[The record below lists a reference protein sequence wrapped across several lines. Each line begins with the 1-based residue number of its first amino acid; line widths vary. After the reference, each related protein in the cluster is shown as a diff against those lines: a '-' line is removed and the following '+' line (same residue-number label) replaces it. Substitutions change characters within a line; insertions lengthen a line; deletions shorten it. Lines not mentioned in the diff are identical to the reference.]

1 MYSIFF
7 DYFVKNIKYILDYS
21 IIVYIIFVKIL
32 FCYFKFVTP
41 FTMKRLF
48 LIFLAS
54 TFLNFTV
61 VESSFADVLVPC
73 KDSKAFEKRGKI
85 SVKKLEG
92 RLKKYDVDSPAYL
105 AIKQRI
111 ERTESR
117 FAKYKNSG
125 FALVYSNKLD
135 LKKLENRSLS
145 IYHKYLKKNS
155 VVKITNPDN
164 GKYLIA
170 NVKSNK
176 IKFSNFYNSVLSPR
190 IAKELEL
197 DLSEPFIELLL
208 VSKSSTFIAK
218 KAKMFEEERTVAEKA
233 PVDGIQI
240 NDLNQKKVK
249 KKIFKNKKFSYS
261 IKVADFYY
269 KDTAQTMIDR
279 IKSEAL
285 ISNSKII
292 KISETN
298 YRVLIGPFND
308 IKSLK
313 GSFEKMST
321 LNFEN
326 LEILNNV

>member
-1 MYSIFF
+1 MNYKISILIVFTFFLYSY
-7 DYFVKNIKYILDYS
+7 DQS
-21 IIVYIIFVKIL
+21 IINQSKEKNFKI
-32 FCYFKFVTP
+32 
-41 FTMKRLF
+41 
-48 LIFLAS
+48 
-54 TFLNFTV
+54 
-61 VESSFADVLVPC
+61 
-73 KDSKAFEKRGKI
+73 EK
-85 SVKKLEG
+85 
-92 RLKKYDVDSPAYL
+92 
-105 AIKQRI
+105 
-111 ERTESR
+111 
-117 FAKYKNSG
+117 KYKNSG
-125 FALVYSNKLD
+125 FALVYTNKLD

-218 KAKMFEEERTVAEKA
+218 KAKMFEEEKMVAEKA

-240 NDLNQKKVK
+240 NDLNN
-249 KKIFKNKKFSYS
+249 KKIKKNESKNEKFSYL

-269 KDTAQTMIDR
+269 KDTAQIMINK
-279 IKSEAL
+279 IKNQTSINNL
-285 ISNSKII
+285 NIVKLSKT
-292 KISETN
+292 K
-298 YRVLIGPFND
+298 YRVSIGPFND

-313 GSFEKMST
+313 DSFEKMSSF
-321 LNFEN
+321 NFEN
-326 LEILNNV
+326 LEILKNV